1 MVSGD
6 QLHFHQIQ
14 KGFSDKI
21 QGIELYFKL
30 DKKRDICYSLEVVES
45 VDEPC
50 EMSLALVL
58 LLQPGASEPVP
69 GVVILGPGLGAHV
82 DHELHAG
89 GHLLLHL
96 QRQHQGLQQNKFYCV
111 LIPI

>member
-1 MVSGD
+1 M
-6 QLHFHQIQ
+6 L
-14 KGFSDKI
+14 
-21 QGIELYFKL
+21 LL
-30 DKKRDICYSLEVVES
+30 YSLEVVES

-50 EMSLALVL
+50 EMSLTLVL

-96 QRQHQGLQQNKFYCV
+96 QRQHQGLQQNKDSHKILLCPDSKYNEVFCYSNCNKA
-111 LIPI
+111 LSAF